1 MASAFVAGLLGA
13 AVRTLPASA
22 LAQLQAT
29 GFTVAPDFLKPA
41 EVELIRSDMAALR
54 AEGRFSAAGVGEAST
69 NRLDGSVRQ
78 CEQCF
83 LFPRVKHCGGG
94 DQAGRTLL
102 YETLDSLRDALQ
114 QATGQPLDPLL
125 TEGLYARYPHGG
137 FYRRHIDSMP
147 GTPQELR
154 SFSYLLYAN
163 PSWTEADG
171 GLLRL
176 HSDGGAETAPAGA
189 PPSFTDVAPR
199 AGTLVV
205 FRSDFP
211 HEVLDTA
218 AERLAVAGWFN
229 APPQGSAGRRKLIAG
244 LAGALAV
251 GGAAK
256 LALGGAGRQNALV
269 GTGGG

>member
-1 MASAFVAGLLGA
+1 MTMPSTHTLSA
-13 AVRTLPASA
+13 RA
-22 LAQLQAT
+22 LAQLSAT
-29 GFTVAPDFLKPA
+29 GFMVAPNFMKPA
-41 EVELIRSDMAALR
+41 EVDLIRSDMAALR
-54 AEGRFSAAGVGEAST
+54 SEDRFRPAGVGEAST

-83 LFPRVKHCGGG
+83 LFPRAKHSGGG

-102 YETLDSLRDALQ
+102 YEALDSLRGGLQ
-114 QATGQPLDPLL
+114 QATGEPLDPLL

-154 SFSYLLYAN
+154 RYSFLLYAN
-163 PSWTEADG
+163 SEWTEADG
-171 GLLRL
+171 GLLRV
-176 HSDGGAETAPAGA
+176 HRDGGAEVAPAGA

-205 FRSDFP
+205 FRSDMP

-229 APPQGSAGRRKLIAG
+229 APPQGSARRRKLIAG
-244 LAGALAV
+244 LAGALTV
-251 GGAAK
+251 GGVAK
-256 LALGGAGRQNALV
+256 LALGRRAAK
-269 GTGGG
+269 